1 MILADQCLG
10 LRRPPFWE
18 KSPKNL
24 VFFLKTS
31 LFVSSLYKAGHKR
44 TLQFLTVFSVCTRM
58 WPFVL
63 LTTSFIILVE
73 DLLSVRST
81 KLLDG
86 PLMGGP
92 KRAGVKIHRLK
103 GPRDVEEELE
113 VFLDESR
120 RGFRGNI
127 LKPGAIRVPLFS
139 SEVQTN
145 SNTGIAKSEETGSMR
160 EKSLENLKSILS
172 ITDRLIRVLP
182 FLLMYSYDFQPVLSI
197 LSIIARIIIAIALCL
212 VSWNIKHLCFVT
224 SFCLGRQ
231 LIH

>member
-1 MILADQCLG
+1 MNVLGDQCWG
-10 LRRPPFWE
+10 DECWGDE
-18 KSPKNL
+18 C
-24 VFFLKTS
+24 
-31 LFVSSLYKAGHKR
+31 R
-44 TLQFLTVFSVCTRM
+44 T
-58 WPFVL
+58 
-63 LTTSFIILVE
+63 I
-73 DLLSVRST
+73 
-81 KLLDG
+81 G
-86 PLMGGP
+86 PLMGGQ
-92 KRAGVKIHRLK
+92 KGAGATIHRLEA
-103 GPRDVEEELE
+103 PRDVKEELE

-197 LSIIARIIIAIALCL
+197 LLHILLSLLLSVLFHEI
-212 VSWNIKHLCFVT
+212 
-224 SFCLGRQ
+224 
-231 LIH
+231 